1 LQSKLSD
8 ADRFRQRKDATEV
21 SSSILREGQIL
32 VTKTKSKRI
41 ADILN
46 TIRDKH
52 NAILALTEK
61 GINSDDDEVIGMNR
75 EIDRLSNWIANVGE
89 DFVNYRKHIGVNKV
103 QATEFEKDHQ
113 NLFEE
118 LNNITK
124 QINEIRAKV
133 SSFSKKKK
141 KIVFNFMERL
151 DGLLE
156 RCGTISS
163 RLKFR
168 LLLVK
173 MFMMFLKHSDDVRI
187 KCCKHFFLLT
197 VVLSR
202 NQIPAKKVFINDFQ
216 KNIYP

>member
-187 KCCKHFFLLT
+187 KCCKHFFFANSGSFSKSNT
-197 VVLSR
+197 R
-202 NQIPAKKVFINDFQ
+202 
-216 KNIYP
+216 